1 MDTELRVTEDRGF
14 CPPPQG
20 GFDPVS
26 IIYRRD
32 RGSRRMRAPQA
43 NMSIEITMVNTT
55 RTPSAGMNGMHV
67 WIIGEAQDAYIYIYI
82 YKSKIET

>member
-1 MDTELRVTEDRGF
+1 
-14 CPPPQG
+14 
-20 GFDPVS
+20 
-26 IIYRRD
+26 
-32 RGSRRMRAPQA
+32 MRAPQA
-43 NMSIEITMVNTT
+43 NMSIKITVVNTT